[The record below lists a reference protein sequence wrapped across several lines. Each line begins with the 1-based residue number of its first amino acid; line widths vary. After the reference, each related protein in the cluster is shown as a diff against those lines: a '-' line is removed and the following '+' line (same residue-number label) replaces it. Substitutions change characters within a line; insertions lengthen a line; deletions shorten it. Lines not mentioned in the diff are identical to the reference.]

1 MRAFGTTGFWIDKSK
16 DALVVLPKIRYIIK
30 INLEDGYVNKKLEE
44 WLESIGCEGELEP
57 VAADASFR
65 QYYRLKSSMH
75 SGIVMD
81 ASKLKASVPPFIEIE
96 HRLYEAGVRV
106 AKINTY
112 NLEEGFIFM
121 EDLGN
126 THLADVI
133 HDDHELYYGK
143 AIDSLIK
150 MQNTET
156 TDLPLYDEAF
166 LRFEMDL
173 MPEWYLQKHL
183 GMTLDAG
190 QEEVIDKALSHISA
204 EVMTQPQDLFVHRDY
219 HSRNL
224 MFGCTDELVV
234 IDFQDARVG
243 AVTYDLV
250 SLLRDVYI
258 ELDPRDVERMALHFR
273 DMKGLD
279 VDDETF
285 MRWFDY
291 MGLQRH
297 IKILGIFARLAL
309 RDGKEGY
316 IKDIPL
322 TLKYVKEIASKYPEL
337 HDLVNLLDM

>member
-1 MRAFGTTGFWIDKSK
+1 MDTM
-16 DALVVLPKIRYIIK
+16 
-30 INLEDGYVNKKLEE
+30 NKLEE
-44 WLESIGCEGELEP
+44 WLEKIGCEGELEP

-65 QYYRLKSSMH
+65 KYYRLKSSMH

-81 ASKLKASVPPFIEIE
+81 ASAQKESVPPFIDIE

-126 THLADVI
+126 VHLADVI
-133 HDDHELYYGK
+133 EDDFEIYYGK

-150 MQNTET
+150 MQNVETEG
-156 TDLPLYDEAF
+156 LPLYDAEF

-173 MPEWYLQKHL
+173 MQEWYLEKHL
-183 GMTLDAG
+183 GLSLDETQLGTISSAL
-190 QEEVIDKALSHISA
+190 ETIISEVLS
-204 EVMTQPQDLFVHRDY
+204 QPQGVFVHRDY

-224 MFGCTDELVV
+224 MFGCTDDLVV

-250 SLLRDVYI
+250 SLLRDVYV
-258 ELDPRDVERMALHFR
+258 ELYPYDVERLALHFR

-285 MRWFDY
+285 MRWFDF

-297 IKILGIFARLAL
+297 IKILGVFARLAI

-322 TLKYVKEIASKYPEL
+322 TLKYILDVGAKYPEL
-337 HDLVNLLDM
+337 NGLINLLKSV

>member
-1 MRAFGTTGFWIDKSK
+1 M
-16 DALVVLPKIRYIIK
+16 
-30 INLEDGYVNKKLEE
+30 NKKLEE
-44 WLESIGCEGELEP
+44 WLEQIGCEGELEP
-57 VAADASFR
+57 VVADASFR
-65 QYYRLKSSMH
+65 KYYRLKSIMH

-81 ASKLKASVPPFIEIE
+81 ASAQKESVMPFIDIE

-106 AKINTY
+106 AKINTF
-112 NLEEGFIFM
+112 NLEEGFVFM

-133 HDDHELYYGK
+133 NDDMEFYYGK
-143 AIDSLIK
+143 AIESLIK
-150 MQNTET
+150 MQNVDTEG
-156 TDLPLYDEAF
+156 LPLYDAEF

-173 MPEWYLQKHL
+173 MQEWYLEKHL
-183 GMTLDAG
+183 GMTLDDKQ
-190 QEEVIDKALSHISA
+190 QEILDGILNNITKEVL
-204 EVMTQPQDLFVHRDY
+204 TQPQGVFVHRDY

-224 MFGCTDELVV
+224 MFGCTDDLVV
-234 IDFQDARVG
+234 IDFQDARAG

-250 SLLRDVYI
+250 SLLRDVYV
-258 ELDPRDVERMALHFR
+258 ELHPRDVERMALHFR

-285 MRWFDY
+285 MRWFDF

-297 IKILGIFARLAL
+297 IKILGIFARLAI

-322 TLKYVKEIASKYPEL
+322 TLKYVIDVASKYPEL
-337 HDLVNLLDM
+337 DGLVNVLKSA

>member
-1 MRAFGTTGFWIDKSK
+1 MS
-16 DALVVLPKIRYIIK
+16 
-30 INLEDGYVNKKLEE
+30 KLEE

-65 QYYRLKSSMH
+65 KYYRLKSAMH

-81 ASKLKASVPPFIEIE
+81 ASAQKESVMPFIDIE

-106 AKINTY
+106 AKINTF

-126 THLADVI
+126 VHLADVI
-133 HDDHELYYGK
+133 KDDMELYYGK
-143 AIDSLIK
+143 AIESLIK
-150 MQNTET
+150 MQNVDTEG
-156 TDLPLYDEAF
+156 LPLYDAVF
-166 LRFEMDL
+166 LIFEMDL
-173 MPEWYLQKHL
+173 MQEWYLEKHL
-183 GMTLDAG
+183 GLTLDETQLSTISSAL
-190 QEEVIDKALSHISA
+190 ETITSEVLS
-204 EVMTQPQDLFVHRDY
+204 QPQGVFVHRDY

-224 MFGCTDELVV
+224 MFGCTDDLVV

-250 SLLRDVYI
+250 SLLRDVYV
-258 ELDPRDVERMALHFR
+258 ELDPYDVERLALHFK

-279 VDDETF
+279 VDDVTF
-285 MRWFDY
+285 MRWFDF

-297 IKILGIFARLAL
+297 IKILGIFVRLAI

-322 TLKYVKEIASKYPEL
+322 TLKYVIKVGSKYPEL
-337 HDLVNLLDM
+337 SDLVQLLKSA

>member
-1 MRAFGTTGFWIDKSK
+1 M
-16 DALVVLPKIRYIIK
+16 
-30 INLEDGYVNKKLEE
+30 NEKLEE
-44 WLESIGCEGELEP
+44 WLKQIGYEGTLEP
-57 VAADASFR
+57 VAANASFR
-65 QYYRLKSSMH
+65 KYYRLKSTMH

-81 ASKLKASVPPFIEIE
+81 ASLQKESVMPFIDIE

-112 NLEEGFIFM
+112 NLEEGFVFM

-133 HDDHELYYGK
+133 NDDMELYYGK
-143 AIDSLIK
+143 AIESLIK
-150 MQNTET
+150 MQNADTEG
-156 TDLPLYDEAF
+156 LPLYDADF

-173 MPEWYLQKHL
+173 MQEWYLEKHL
-183 GMTLDAG
+183 GVTLDETQLSTLDNALANITS
-190 QEEVIDKALSHISA
+190 EVLS
-204 EVMTQPQDLFVHRDY
+204 QPQGVFVHRDY

-224 MFGCTDELVV
+224 MFGCTDDLVV
-234 IDFQDARVG
+234 IDYQDARVG

-250 SLLRDVYI
+250 SLLRDVYV
-258 ELDPRDVERMALHFR
+258 ELPPRDVERMALHFR

-316 IKDIPL
+316 LNDIPL
-322 TLKYVKEIASKYPEL
+322 TLKYVVDVASKYPEL
-337 HDLVNLLDM
+337 SGLVSLLKSA

>member
-1 MRAFGTTGFWIDKSK
+1 M
-16 DALVVLPKIRYIIK
+16 
-30 INLEDGYVNKKLEE
+30 NEKLEE
-44 WLESIGCEGELEP
+44 WLEQIGCEGELTP

-65 QYYRLKSSMH
+65 KYYRLKSTMH

-81 ASKLKASVPPFIEIE
+81 ASLQKESVMPFIDIE

-112 NLEEGFIFM
+112 NLEEGFVFM

-133 HDDHELYYGK
+133 KDDMELYYGK
-143 AIDSLIK
+143 AIESLIK
-150 MQNTET
+150 MQNADTEG
-156 TDLPLYDEAF
+156 LPLYDADF

-173 MPEWYLQKHL
+173 MQEWYLEKHL
-183 GMTLDAG
+183 GVTLDET
-190 QEEVIDKALSHISA
+190 QLSILDNALEHITA
-204 EVMTQPQDLFVHRDY
+204 EVLSQPQEVFVHRDY

-224 MFGCTDELVV
+224 MFGCTDDLVV
-234 IDFQDARVG
+234 IDYQDARVG

-250 SLLRDVYI
+250 SLLRDVYV
-258 ELDPRDVERMALHFR
+258 ELHPRDVERLALHFR

-285 MRWFDY
+285 IRWFDY

-316 IKDIPL
+316 LNDIPL
-322 TLKYVKEIASKYPEL
+322 TLKYVIDVASKYPEL
-337 HDLVNLLDM
+337 SGLVSLLKSA

>member
-1 MRAFGTTGFWIDKSK
+1 M
-16 DALVVLPKIRYIIK
+16 
-30 INLEDGYVNKKLEE
+30 NKLEE

-65 QYYRLKSSMH
+65 KYYRLKSSMH

-81 ASKLKASVPPFIEIE
+81 ASAQKESVMPFVDIE

-112 NLEEGFIFM
+112 NLEEGFVFM

-133 HDDHELYYGK
+133 NDDFELYYGK
-143 AIDSLIK
+143 AVASLIK
-150 MQNTET
+150 MQNVDTEG
-156 TDLPLYDEAF
+156 LPLYDASF
-166 LRFEMDL
+166 LRFEMNL
-173 MPEWYLQKHL
+173 MQEWYLEKHL
-183 GMTLDAG
+183 GLVLDETQLETISSAL
-190 QEEVIDKALSHISA
+190 ETITSEVIS
-204 EVMTQPQDLFVHRDY
+204 QPQEVFVHRDY

-224 MFGCTDELVV
+224 MFGCTDDLVV

-250 SLLRDVYI
+250 SLLRDVYVEI
-258 ELDPRDVERMALHFR
+258 DPNDVECLALHFR

-279 VDDETF
+279 IDDATF
-285 MRWFDY
+285 MRWFDF

-322 TLKYVKEIASKYPEL
+322 TLKYILDTGSKYPEL
-337 HDLVNLLDM
+337 DGLVSLLKS

>member
-1 MRAFGTTGFWIDKSK
+1 
-16 DALVVLPKIRYIIK
+16 V
-30 INLEDGYVNKKLEE
+30 GYMSKLEE
-44 WLESIGCEGELEP
+44 WLESIGCDGELEP

-65 QYYRLKSSMH
+65 KYYRLKSSMH

-81 ASKLKASVPPFIEIE
+81 ASAQKESVMPFIDIE

-112 NLEEGFIFM
+112 NLKEGFVFM
-121 EDLGN
+121 EDLGD

-133 HDDHELYYGK
+133 ESDFELFYGK

-150 MQNTET
+150 MQNADTE
-156 TDLPLYDEAF
+156 DLPEYDADF

-173 MPEWYLQKHL
+173 MQEWYLEKYL
-183 GMTLDAG
+183 GLTLDDE
-190 QEEVIDKALSHISA
+190 QEAIVNNTLEAISSEVLS
-204 EVMTQPQDLFVHRDY
+204 QPGDVFVHRDY

-224 MFGCTDELVV
+224 MFGCSDEIVV
-234 IDFQDARVG
+234 IDYQDARVG

-250 SLLRDVYI
+250 SLLRDVYV
-258 ELDPRDVERMALHFR
+258 ELDPRDVERLALHFR

-279 VDDETF
+279 VDDATF
-285 MRWFDY
+285 MRWFDF

-297 IKILGIFARLAL
+297 IKILGIFARLHL

-316 IKDIPL
+316 LKDIPL
-322 TLKYVKEIASKYPEL
+322 TLKYVVETASKYPETE
-337 HDLVNLLDM
+337 NLAKMLKSM

>member
-1 MRAFGTTGFWIDKSK
+1 MS
-16 DALVVLPKIRYIIK
+16 
-30 INLEDGYVNKKLEE
+30 KLEQ
-44 WLESIGCEGELEP
+44 WLKEIGCEGTLTP

-65 QYYRLKSSMH
+65 TYYRLSSSMH

-81 ASKLKASVPPFIEIE
+81 ASAQKESVPPFVDIE

-112 NLEEGFIFM
+112 SLEEGFVFM

-133 HDDHELYYGK
+133 NDDYELYYGK

-150 MQNTET
+150 MQNVNTEG
-156 TDLPLYDEAF
+156 LPAYDADF
-166 LRFEMDL
+166 LHFEMNL
-173 MPEWYLQKHL
+173 MKEWYLGRHL
-183 GMTLDAG
+183 GLSLDDAQSKTIDSALG
-190 QEEVIDKALSHISA
+190 YITSEVL
-204 EVMTQPQDLFVHRDY
+204 TQPQEVFVHRDY

-224 MFGCTDELVV
+224 MFGCSDDLVV

-250 SLLRDVYI
+250 SLLRDVYV
-258 ELDPRDVERMALHFR
+258 ELDPADVERLALHFR
-273 DMKGLD
+273 DIKGLD
-279 VDDETF
+279 VDDDTF
-285 MRWFDY
+285 MRWFDF

-322 TLKYVKEIASKYPEL
+322 TLKYVIEVGSKYSKL
-337 HDLVNLLDM
+337 DGLVNLLKSV

>member
-1 MRAFGTTGFWIDKSK
+1 M
-16 DALVVLPKIRYIIK
+16 
-30 INLEDGYVNKKLEE
+30 NEKLEE
-44 WLESIGCEGELEP
+44 WLEQIGCEGELTP

-65 QYYRLKSSMH
+65 KYYRLKSTMH

-81 ASKLKASVPPFIEIE
+81 ASLQKESVMPFIDIE

-112 NLEEGFIFM
+112 NLEEGFVFM

-133 HDDHELYYGK
+133 NDDMELYYGK
-143 AIDSLIK
+143 AIESLIK
-150 MQNTET
+150 MQNADTEG
-156 TDLPLYDEAF
+156 LPLYDAAF

-173 MPEWYLQKHL
+173 MQEWYLEKHL
-183 GMTLDAG
+183 GVTLDETQLSTLGNAL
-190 QEEVIDKALSHISA
+190 EHITTEVLS
-204 EVMTQPQDLFVHRDY
+204 QPQGVFVHRDY

-224 MFGCTDELVV
+224 MFGCTDDLVV
-234 IDFQDARVG
+234 IDYQDARVG
-243 AVTYDLV
+243 SVTYDLV
-250 SLLRDVYI
+250 SLLRDVYV
-258 ELDPRDVERMALHFR
+258 ELHPRDVERMALHFR

-316 IKDIPL
+316 LNDIPL
-322 TLKYVKEIASKYPEL
+322 TLKYVVDVGSKYPEL
-337 HDLVNLLDM
+337 SGLVSLLKSA

>member
-1 MRAFGTTGFWIDKSK
+1 VDYMS
-16 DALVVLPKIRYIIK
+16 
-30 INLEDGYVNKKLEE
+30 KLEE
-44 WLESIGCEGELEP
+44 WLEQIGCEGELEP

-65 QYYRLKSSMH
+65 KYYRLKSTMH

-81 ASKLKASVPPFIEIE
+81 ASAQKESVMPFIDIE

-106 AKINTY
+106 AKINTF

-133 HDDHELYYGK
+133 NDDMELYYGK

-150 MQNTET
+150 MQNVETEG
-156 TDLPLYDEAF
+156 LPAYDAEF

-173 MPEWYLQKHL
+173 MKEWYLEKHL
-183 GMTLDAG
+183 GLTLDETQLKTLDTALETITSEVLAQT
-190 QEEVIDKALSHISA
+190 QEV
-204 EVMTQPQDLFVHRDY
+204 FVHRDY

-224 MFGCTDELVV
+224 MFGCTDDLVV

-250 SLLRDVYI
+250 SLLRDVYV
-258 ELDPRDVERMALHFR
+258 ELHPRDVERLALHFR

-285 MRWFDY
+285 MRWFDF

-297 IKILGIFARLAL
+297 IKILGIFARLAI

-322 TLKYVKEIASKYPEL
+322 TLKYILDMGAKYPEL
-337 HDLVNLLDM
+337 NGLIDLLQSA

>member
-1 MRAFGTTGFWIDKSK
+1 M
-16 DALVVLPKIRYIIK
+16 
-30 INLEDGYVNKKLEE
+30 NEKLEE

-65 QYYRLKSSMH
+65 KYYRLKSSMH

-81 ASKLKASVPPFIEIE
+81 AFAQKESVMPFVDIE

-112 NLEEGFIFM
+112 NLEEGFVFM

-133 HDDHELYYGK
+133 NDDFELYYGK

-150 MQNTET
+150 MQNVDTEG
-156 TDLPLYDEAF
+156 LPLYDADF

-173 MPEWYLQKHL
+173 MKEWYLEKHL
-183 GMTLDAG
+183 GLTLDDVQLGTISSAL
-190 QEEVIDKALSHISA
+190 EHITSEVLS
-204 EVMTQPQDLFVHRDY
+204 QPQEVFVHRDY

-224 MFGCTDELVV
+224 MFGCTDDLVV

-250 SLLRDVYI
+250 SLLRDVYV
-258 ELDPRDVERMALHFR
+258 ELDSSDVERLALHFR

-279 VDDETF
+279 VDDATF
-285 MRWFDY
+285 MRWFDF

-322 TLKYVKEIASKYPEL
+322 TLKYILDIGSKYPEL
-337 HDLVNLLDM
+337 DGLVNLLKSV

>member
-1 MRAFGTTGFWIDKSK
+1 M
-16 DALVVLPKIRYIIK
+16 
-30 INLEDGYVNKKLEE
+30 NKKLEE
-44 WLESIGCEGELEP
+44 WLEQIGCEGELEP

-65 QYYRLKSSMH
+65 KYYRLKSTMH

-81 ASKLKASVPPFIEIE
+81 ASLQKESVMPFIDIE

-106 AKINTY
+106 AKINTF

-133 HDDHELYYGK
+133 NDDMELYYGK
-143 AIDSLIK
+143 AIESLIK
-150 MQNTET
+150 MQNVDTEG
-156 TDLPLYDEAF
+156 LPLYDEAF

-173 MPEWYLQKHL
+173 MQEWYLEKHL
-183 GMTLDAG
+183 GISLDEK
-190 QEEVIDKALSHISA
+190 QQSVLDESLTHITTEVLS
-204 EVMTQPQDLFVHRDY
+204 QPQGVFVHRDY

-224 MFGCTDELVV
+224 MFGCTDDLVV

-243 AVTYDLV
+243 TVTYDLV
-250 SLLRDVYI
+250 SLLRDVYV
-258 ELDPRDVERMALHFR
+258 ELHPRDVERMALHFR

-297 IKILGIFARLAL
+297 IKILGIFARLAI

-322 TLKYVKEIASKYPEL
+322 TLKYVLDVASKYPEL
-337 HDLVNLLDM
+337 SGLVSLLKSA

>member
-1 MRAFGTTGFWIDKSK
+1 M
-16 DALVVLPKIRYIIK
+16 
-30 INLEDGYVNKKLEE
+30 NKKLKQ
-44 WLESIGCEGELEP
+44 WLEQIGCEGELEA

-65 QYYRLKSSMH
+65 KYYRLRSSMH

-81 ASKLKASVPPFIEIE
+81 ASAQKESVMPFIDIE
-96 HRLYEAGVRV
+96 DRLYRAGVRV
-106 AKINTY
+106 AKINTF

-133 HDDHELYYGK
+133 NDDQELYYGK
-143 AIDSLIK
+143 AIESLIK
-150 MQNTET
+150 MQNVETEG
-156 TDLPLYDEAF
+156 LPLYDAEF

-173 MPEWYLQKHL
+173 MQEWYLQKHL
-183 GMTLDAG
+183 GITLDDA
-190 QEEVIDKALSHISA
+190 QQTTLNDALEYITSEVL
-204 EVMTQPQDLFVHRDY
+204 TQPQGVFVHRDY

-224 MFGCTDELVV
+224 MFGCTDDLVV

-250 SLLRDVYI
+250 SLLRDVYV
-258 ELDPRDVERMALHFR
+258 ELHPRDVERMALHFR

-285 MRWFDY
+285 MRWFDF

-297 IKILGIFARLAL
+297 MKILGIFARLAI
-309 RDGKEGY
+309 RDGKDGY
-316 IKDIPL
+316 LDDMPL
-322 TLKYVKEIASKYPEL
+322 TLKYAIEIASKYPKL
-337 HDLVNLLDM
+337 DGLVKLLK

>member
-1 MRAFGTTGFWIDKSK
+1 ME
-16 DALVVLPKIRYIIK
+16 YM
-30 INLEDGYVNKKLEE
+30 NKKLEA
-44 WLESIGCEGELEP
+44 WLEQIGCEGELEP

-65 QYYRLKSSMH
+65 KYYRLTSTMH

-81 ASKLKASVPPFIEIE
+81 ASLQKESVVPFIDIE

-106 AKINTY
+106 AKINTF

-126 THLADVI
+126 VHLADVI
-133 HDDHELYYGK
+133 EDDFELYYGK
-143 AIDSLIK
+143 AIESLIK
-150 MQNTET
+150 MQNVDTEG
-156 TDLPLYDEAF
+156 LPAYDKEF

-173 MPEWYLQKHL
+173 MKEWYLEKHL
-183 GMTLDAG
+183 GLTLDKIQLMTLDTAL
-190 QEEVIDKALSHISA
+190 ETITSEVLA
-204 EVMTQPQDLFVHRDY
+204 QPQGVFVHRDY

-224 MFGCTDELVV
+224 MFGCTDDLVV

-250 SLLRDVYI
+250 SLLRDVYV
-258 ELDPRDVERMALHFR
+258 ELHPRDVERMALHFR

-285 MRWFDY
+285 MRWFDF

-297 IKILGIFARLAL
+297 IKILGIFARLAI
-309 RDGKEGY
+309 RDRKEGY
-316 IKDIPL
+316 LNDIPL
-322 TLKYVKEIASKYPEL
+322 TLKYVVDVASKYAEL
-337 HDLVNLLDM
+337 SGLVSLLKSV

>member
-1 MRAFGTTGFWIDKSK
+1 
-16 DALVVLPKIRYIIK
+16 L
-30 INLEDGYVNKKLEE
+30 NKKLEQ
-44 WLESIGCEGELEP
+44 WLEQIGCEGELEP

-65 QYYRLKSSMH
+65 KYYRLRSSMH

-81 ASKLKASVPPFIEIE
+81 ASAQKESVMPFIDIE
-96 HRLYEAGVRV
+96 DRLYRAGVRV
-106 AKINTY
+106 AKINTF

-133 HDDHELYYGK
+133 NDDQELYYGK
-143 AIDSLIK
+143 AIESLIK
-150 MQNTET
+150 MQNVETEG
-156 TDLPLYDEAF
+156 LPLYDAEF

-173 MPEWYLQKHL
+173 MQEWYLQKHL
-183 GMTLDAG
+183 GVTLDDA
-190 QEEVIDKALSHISA
+190 QQTTLNDALEHITSEVL
-204 EVMTQPQDLFVHRDY
+204 TQPQGVFVHRDY

-224 MFGCTDELVV
+224 MFGCTDDLVV

-250 SLLRDVYI
+250 SLLRDVYV
-258 ELDPRDVERMALHFR
+258 ELHPRDVERMALHFR

-285 MRWFDY
+285 MRWFDFI
-291 MGLQRH
+291 GLQRH
-297 IKILGIFARLAL
+297 IKILGIFARLSI

-316 IKDIPL
+316 LDDMPL
-322 TLKYVKEIASKYPEL
+322 TLKYVLDVCEKYPEL
-337 HDLVNLLDM
+337 EGLADILKSA

>member
-1 MRAFGTTGFWIDKSK
+1 M
-16 DALVVLPKIRYIIK
+16 
-30 INLEDGYVNKKLEE
+30 NEKLEE
-44 WLESIGCEGELEP
+44 WLEQIGCEGELTP

-65 QYYRLKSSMH
+65 KYYRLKSTMH

-81 ASKLKASVPPFIEIE
+81 ASLQKESVMPFIDIE

-112 NLEEGFIFM
+112 NLEEGFVFM

-133 HDDHELYYGK
+133 KDDMELYYGK
-143 AIDSLIK
+143 AIESLIK
-150 MQNTET
+150 MQNADTEG
-156 TDLPLYDEAF
+156 LPLYDAEF

-173 MPEWYLQKHL
+173 MQEWYLEKHL
-183 GMTLDAG
+183 GVTLDETQLSTLDNAL
-190 QEEVIDKALSHISA
+190 EHITSEVLS
-204 EVMTQPQDLFVHRDY
+204 QPQGVFVHRDY

-224 MFGCTDELVV
+224 MFGCTDDLVV
-234 IDFQDARVG
+234 IDYQDARVG

-250 SLLRDVYI
+250 SLLRDVYV
-258 ELDPRDVERMALHFR
+258 ELHPRDVERMALHFR

-279 VDDETF
+279 VDDDTF
-285 MRWFDY
+285 MCWFDY

-316 IKDIPL
+316 LNDIPL
-322 TLKYVKEIASKYPEL
+322 TLKYVVDVGSKYPEL
-337 HDLVNLLDM
+337 SGLVSLLKSA

>member
-1 MRAFGTTGFWIDKSK
+1 M
-16 DALVVLPKIRYIIK
+16 
-30 INLEDGYVNKKLEE
+30 NKKLEQ
-44 WLESIGCEGELEP
+44 WLEQIGCEGELEP

-65 QYYRLKSSMH
+65 KYYRLKSSMH

-81 ASKLKASVPPFIEIE
+81 ASAQKESVKPFIDIE

-106 AKINTY
+106 AKINTF

-133 HDDHELYYGK
+133 NDDQELYYGK
-143 AIDSLIK
+143 AIESLIK
-150 MQNTET
+150 MQNADTEG
-156 TDLPLYDEAF
+156 LPLYDEAF

-173 MPEWYLQKHL
+173 MQEWYVEKHL
-183 GMTLDAG
+183 GRILDTTEQATLDNAL
-190 QEEVIDKALSHISA
+190 EYITSEVLA
-204 EVMTQPQDLFVHRDY
+204 QPQSVFVHRDY

-224 MFGCTDELVV
+224 MFGCTDDLVV

-250 SLLRDVYI
+250 SLLRDVYV
-258 ELDPRDVERMALHFR
+258 ELHNCDVERMALHFR

-285 MRWFDY
+285 MRWFDFT
-291 MGLQRH
+291 GLQRH
-297 IKILGIFARLAL
+297 LKILGIFARLSI
-309 RDGKEGY
+309 RDGKDGY
-316 IKDIPL
+316 LDDIPL
-322 TLKYVKEIASKYPEL
+322 TLKYVLDVCGKYPEL
-337 HDLVNLLDM
+337 EELANILKSA